1 MSRLQPLMRMLV
13 VLLAAVLL
21 ADAAWAWLPTT
32 TELRRMWLRDREL
45 SHPIHLSYR
54 NPDQTDGFD
63 VMIRPDGLWGKR
75 IVRNREITR
84 TVWKWG
90 PRIWIY
96 GQAGG
101 ATMGQRSGITWDDW
115 LFDPAIDQLLAL
127 TPADMLDT
135 RGLGAMADGQ
145 DAWIFGARHE
155 QAAPPWFAVRSSP
168 MRMLAWETADLQLGQ
183 VHFEYGARE
192 RYPNL
197 IRFDR
202 SDQELRFRRTAQDLR
217 ARTEQYDWTIPA
229 SVRDSAVVVQTRR
242 LDGPEPAR

>member
-1 MSRLQPLMRMLV
+1 HRQPGRIRSGLAGVPREPGTFPGICVARMSRLQPLMRMLV

-90 PRIWIY
+90 
-96 GQAGG
+96 
-101 ATMGQRSGITWDDW
+101 
-115 LFDPAIDQLLAL
+115 
-127 TPADMLDT
+127 
-135 RGLGAMADGQ
+135 
-145 DAWIFGARHE
+145 
-155 QAAPPWFAVRSSP
+155 
-168 MRMLAWETADLQLGQ
+168 
-183 VHFEYGARE
+183 
-192 RYPNL
+192 
-197 IRFDR
+197 
-202 SDQELRFRRTAQDLR
+202 
-217 ARTEQYDWTIPA
+217 
-229 SVRDSAVVVQTRR
+229 
-242 LDGPEPAR
+242 